1 MGDDN
6 SDVDVELLTEEIK
19 TRRKIWDIRNEHYK
33 DRIKK
38 HSAWEK
44 ICGLLIKVKCPKPD
58 TLRILFSIL
67 VK

>member
-19 TRRKIWDIRNEHYK
+19 TRREIWDIRNEHYK

-44 ICGLLIKVKCPKPD
+44 ICGLLIKDFNEKKENENKCD
-58 TLRILFSIL
+58 R
-67 VK
+67 